1 MNQHQPHTAEEAL
14 EPMRAPTRLTLEQGF
29 AWALNEMARLQSE
42 EHGRLTRE
50 GIARAK
56 ARREAEARAQAAAAD
71 QASE

>member
-1 MNQHQPHTAEEAL
+1 MNQHQPHIAERVRRARATFAKANPIAHAL
-14 EPMRAPTRLTLEQGF
+14 YEFWRA
-29 AWALNEMARLQSE
+29 QSE